1 MQPIIEKV
9 AIELAAL
16 LRAAILDI
24 SPQRNNLSN
33 SELVKSVEERFTENS
48 IEIWAYEY
56 AIFIDSGR
64 KAGAR
69 RVPLWALV
77 DWIKRYNLSDGRISV
92 NSLAFLIQRSI
103 FENGI
108 KPRPY
113 LDKYTTDAVELITVE
128 LVNEFTIKLLRTFDD
143 LYKK

>member
-1 MQPIIEKV
+1 MQDLLKQVSIQ
-9 AIELAAL
+9 LAAL
-16 LRAAILDI
+16 FKAAILDI
-24 SPQRNNLSN
+24 TPQRNNLSN
-33 SELVKSVEERFTENS
+33 SELVKSIEAKYTENS

-56 AIFIDSGR
+56 AIYIDSGR

-77 DWIKRYNLSDGRISV
+77 DWIKRYNIGDGKISV
-92 NSLAFLIQRSI
+92 NNLAFLIQRSI

-113 LDKYTTDAVELITVE
+113 LDQFTTNALELITAE
-128 LVNEFTIKLLRTFDD
+128 LADEFETKLIRTFED
-143 LYKK
+143 LKK